1 MKADAAGA
9 ASPDTP
15 VHSAVATWSGRNFRL
30 MATAYRH
37 DRAIVEQSSL
47 IARALGRFE
56 VLQIARCVTF
66 LASVLAIWVSLRPYA
81 DLTAT
86 DFSDV
91 DSGKLASTYIT
102 LGILA
107 IVAVG
112 LAAFQNL
119 KAFQSLMTPA
129 LLLLCGWIGINTL
142 FSHDVGMSFQR
153 LILTAC
159 VVALAAS
166 VLLLPRTQAELDL
179 WLGSSALIL
188 LALCYLGILLAPKYA
203 THTAGDMFEEHL
215 AGDWRGTFGHKNV
228 AAPVMAMLVFVG
240 LYLTSRKYLISG
252 IAITGLSAVF
262 LVFSGGKSAMGLF
275 ALTLVL
281 SSVVYALKSPWLR
294 ASVCFIPLFTLNAL
308 TVGSVFN
315 DRLAE
320 ILKLLPIDTTFT
332 GRTDIWEFA
341 ISSLGLRPI
350 LGYGFAAFWG
360 TDSIEKLVKSDQY
373 EWAAAASHSHNGY
386 LDTALTLGYPG
397 LALIIFIFVYS
408 PLKDFSVAARSG
420 NAGPL
425 AKLFMRL
432 WLFGIYLSSMESFLL
447 DRADPTWFTFL
458 VAVFGLHY
466 ISRFPLKSE
475 SAAP

>member
-1 MKADAAGA
+1 M
-9 ASPDTP
+9 
-15 VHSAVATWSGRNFRL
+15 
-30 MATAYRH
+30 
-37 DRAIVEQSSL
+37 
-47 IARALGRFE
+47 
-56 VLQIARCVTF
+56 LQIARCVTF
-66 LASVLAIWVSLRPYA
+66 LATVLAIWVSLRPYA

-86 DFSDV
+86 DFTDV
-91 DSGKLASTYIT
+91 DSGKFASTYIT
-102 LGILA
+102 LGMLS
-107 IVAVG
+107 IVAVA
-112 LAAFQNL
+112 LAASQNL

-129 LLLLCGWIGINTL
+129 FLLLCCWIGINTL
-142 FSHDVGMSFQR
+142 FSHDFGIVLSTPHSDGLRHRTGRIPAAAAPLPGRIGCSGW
-153 LILTAC
+153 
-159 VVALAAS
+159 VA
-166 VLLLPRTQAELDL
+166 
-179 WLGSSALIL
+179 SALIL
-188 LALCYLGILLAPKYA
+188 LALCYLGVLLAPNYSM
-203 THTAGDMFEEHL
+203 HTAGDMFEEHL
-215 AGDWRGTFGHKNV
+215 AGDWRGPFGHKNV
-228 AAPVMAMLVFVG
+228 AAPIMAMLVFVG

-262 LVFSGGKSAMGLF
+262 LVFSGGKSAMGLCVV
-275 ALTLVL
+275 TLLL
-281 SSVVYALKSPWLR
+281 SGVVYALKSPWLR

-315 DRLAE
+315 NRLAE

-332 GRTDIWEFA
+332 GRSDIWEFA
-341 ISSLGLRPI
+341 ISSLALRPF

-360 TDSIEKLVKSDQY
+360 TNSIEKLVKNDQY
-373 EWAAAASHSHNGY
+373 EWAAGASHSHNGY

-408 PLKDFSVAARSG
+408 PLRDFSVATRSG

-466 ISRFPLKSE
+466 ISRFRLKSK
-475 SAAP
+475 SPAP